1 MTEEQKKR
9 KCIKCKQEKAETAF
23 AYTPSN
29 FFPGHRSIICTQC
42 LEKMVPQDNLGEV
55 DRLCRYLDVPFD
67 LNKWTQLYK
76 IHGEHT
82 LTAYFNLLLDDH
94 YEALNWSD
102 ENERWRLARKEDTID
117 EEIQVLSEAKLKR
130 LKKEWSASYDK
141 NELLFLENFYNSIV
155 ASQNVSTPILQHYA
169 RDLCEIELR
178 IKKGL
183 RNGMDIKKDMDA
195 RDNIIKIAKFEASNA
210 KSAADFESVGELMV
224 YYGKKGWHPKWHV
237 EPSDSIDFLM
247 QNIQNYLKRLVQ
259 NEGNFAEQVED
270 ARERYNMTERLEEI
284 ENEAVEFDENADIE
298 YEGEDELVSDL
309 SGGGGYIEGE

>member
-1 MTEEQKKR
+1 MIEEQKKR
-9 KCIKCKQEKAETAF
+9 RCIKCKQEKVETAF

-42 LEKMVPQDNLGEV
+42 LEKMVPQDNLGEI

-67 LNKWTQLYK
+67 LNKWTSLYK
-76 IHGEHT
+76 VHGEHT

-102 ENERWRLARKEDTID
+102 ENERWRLARKEGTID
-117 EEIQVLSEAKLKR
+117 EEIEVINDAKLKR
-130 LKKEWSASYDK
+130 LRKTWSATYDK
-141 NELLFLENFYNSIV
+141 EELLFLEDFYNSIV

-183 RNGMDIKKDMDA
+183 RNGSDIKKDMDA

-224 YYGKKGWHPKWHV
+224 YYGKKGWHPKWHW
-237 EPSDSIDFLM
+237 EPQDSMDFLM
-247 QNIQNYLKRLVQ
+247 QNVQNYLKRLVI

-284 ENEAVEFDENADIE
+284 ENEAVEFDETADIE
-298 YEGEDELVSDL
+298 YEGEDELVGDL
-309 SGGGGYIEGE
+309 SREGGYVE